1 MRIPNRLLQNQHSQL
16 KLKEILLPLL
26 FLLLL
31 LLLLLLVLL
40 KLVQLNLLNLKHLK
54 HKHKLSAT
62 VITVVEKLTI

>member
-26 FLLLL
+26 FLLL